1 MLDGCDVGIVGVLL
15 GWELGAQ
22 YFTRGSKIFR
32 LSKGIQQV
40 SKQVSFAFPVIDTR
54 PEENF
59 FIGRHNPANT
69 MPSNLFASRNTW
81 IKEEAVKFGSG
92 PLKLLLLHEKKFSC
106 DRD

>member
-54 PEENF
+54 PERNF
-59 FIGRHNPANT
+59 FIGRHNPANIA
-69 MPSNLFASRNTW
+69 PSNLFASRNTW

-92 PLKLLLLHEKKFSC
+92 PLKKLLLQEKKLSC
-106 DRD
+106 DKN